1 MKPHLDGYRRLARA
15 LDSRFHIPGT
25 PFRFGW
31 DAVLGLVPGA
41 GDAIGGLLGGYGLY
55 VGTRLG
61 APWIVLA
68 RMFFNLAV
76 DLLVGALPVAGDV
89 FDIAWRGN
97 LRNLAL
103 LERWLERPHE
113 TRSRS
118 IALFLGLFG
127 VLAGLAMLALGF
139 GLWLLRTILYVW
151 WPLAV
156 SR

>member
-1 MKPHLDGYRRLARA
+1 MQPHLDRYRSLARA
-15 LDSRFHIPGT
+15 LDARFRVPGT

-55 VGTRLG
+55 VATRLG
-61 APWIVLA
+61 APWVVLV
-68 RMFFNLAV
+68 RMLLNLAL
-76 DLLVGALPVAGDV
+76 DLLMGALPVAGDV
-89 FDIAWRGN
+89 FDVVWRGN

-118 IALFLGLFG
+118 MALFLGLFG
-127 VLAGLAMLALGF
+127 VLAALGALALWF
-139 GLWLLRTILYVW
+139 ALWLLRTL
-151 WPLAV
+151 LHL
-156 SR
+156 